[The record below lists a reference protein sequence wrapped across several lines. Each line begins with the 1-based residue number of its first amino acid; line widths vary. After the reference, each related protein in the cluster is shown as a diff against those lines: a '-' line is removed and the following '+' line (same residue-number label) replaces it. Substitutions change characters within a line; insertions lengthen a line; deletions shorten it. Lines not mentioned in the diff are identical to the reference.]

1 MGSQVKNSFSRFIEK
16 FKNVGPA
23 ALVTAAFIGPGT
35 VTTCTLAGANF
46 GNALLWGL
54 IFSVIATVV
63 LQEMAARL
71 GIVTQKGLG
80 EAINSQFKNI
90 FSRIVAIVLV
100 IAAIAVGNA
109 AYETGNLLG
118 ASMGLETIT
127 GISSVNMGNGFS
139 LNIWGPLIGIVG
151 FIVLLAGSY
160 KVLERFLIILVV
172 LMSLTFL
179 TTTFL
184 ILPDLKSIL
193 KGMFIPKIPEGSAL
207 TLIALI
213 GTTVVPY
220 NLFLHASA
228 VKERWKDASMLKSAK
243 TDIFVSLGLGGIISM
258 SIVITSAAAFFM
270 SKSTITNAADMAV
283 QLEPLLGAWAKYFFA
298 IGFFA
303 AGISSTITAPLAA
316 AYATSGILNWK
327 LDMKSM
333 KFKSV
338 WIIILLIGIVFS
350 AIGFKP
356 IQAILFAQVA
366 NGILLPIIAVYLL
379 WIMNNKKL
387 LGKYVNS
394 LTQNILGAII
404 VLITIGLGLKSILS
418 VIDKIF

>member
-1 MGSQVKNSFSRFIEK
+1 MSNKIQNSFSRFIDK
-16 FKNVGPA
+16 IRNVGPA

-35 VTTCTLAGANF
+35 VTTCTLAGADF
-46 GNALLWGL
+46 GYALLWGL
-54 IFSVIATVV
+54 LFSVIATMI

-71 GIVTQKGLG
+71 GIITQKGLG
-80 EAINSQFKNI
+80 EAIHFQFKNV
-90 FSRIVAIVLV
+90 FSRIIAIILV
-100 IAAIAVGNA
+100 ISAIAIGNA

-118 ASMGLETIT
+118 ASLGLETIT
-127 GISSVNMGNGFS
+127 GISSLDFGKEFS
-139 LNIWGPLIGIVG
+139 ISIWGPVIGIIA
-151 FIVLLAGSY
+151 FFLLLSGSY
-160 KVLERFLIILVV
+160 KLLERFLIVLVV

-179 TTTFL
+179 TTTIL
-184 ILPDLKSIL
+184 ISPDLKSIF
-193 KGMFIPKIPEGSAL
+193 KGTFAPSIPNGSAL

-228 VKERWKDASMLKSAK
+228 VKERFKDASSLKNARI
-243 TDIFVSLGLGGIISM
+243 DIGVSLGLGGIISM

-270 SKSTITNAADMAV
+270 SGSTISNAADMAV
-283 QLEPLLGAWAKYFFA
+283 QLEPLLGSWAKYFLA
-298 IGFFA
+298 MGFFA
-303 AGISSTITAPLAA
+303 AGISSAITAPLAA

-327 LDMKSM
+327 LDMKSW

-338 WIIILLIGIVFS
+338 WIIILLIGIIFS

-356 IQAILFAQVA
+356 VQAILFAQVA
-366 NGILLPIIAVYLL
+366 NGILLPIIAIYLL

-387 LGKYVNS
+387 LGNYINS
-394 LTQNILGAII
+394 VTQNILGAII